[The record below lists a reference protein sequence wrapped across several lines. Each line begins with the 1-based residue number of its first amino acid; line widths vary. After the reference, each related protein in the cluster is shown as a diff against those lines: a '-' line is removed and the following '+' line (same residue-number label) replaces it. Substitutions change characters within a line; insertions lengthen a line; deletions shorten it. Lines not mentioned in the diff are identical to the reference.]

1 MLNSIESKE
10 NPCENVRIVKKIIIV
25 QSYSQIKPILSASKR
40 RENLVINKPI
50 INSLLKAAGTP
61 SLLCAP
67 LLFSQ
72 GLVRKFTLIY
82 RFKYPP
88 LQTWL
93 AATFSQYQY
102 CLTTLSHCIE
112 IRFTKVLLFVWEILS
127 FSMNITFCC
136 RCVSR

>member
-1 MLNSIESKE
+1 MNSIESNE
-10 NPCENVRIVKKIIIV
+10 NPRENVRIVKKIIIV

-88 LQTWL
+88 LQTNMVGSY
-93 AATFSQYQY
+93 FQSISY
-102 CLTTLSHCIE
+102 CLTTLSHCVE

>member
-1 MLNSIESKE
+1 MNSIESKE
-10 NPCENVRIVKKIIIV
+10 TPCENVSIVKKIIIE

-61 SLLCAP
+61 SLVCAP

-88 LQTWL
+88 LQTNMVGSY
-93 AATFSQYQY
+93 FQSIS
-102 CLTTLSHCIE
+102 CLTTLSNCIE
-112 IRFTKVLLFVWEILS
+112 IRFTKVFQWTSLS
-127 FSMNITFCC
+127 VVDVFHDKKI
-136 RCVSR
+136 RE